1 LEMGTQKEDFTSLA
15 RRIAQKTGGIHAC
28 PFLAALENS
37 PESAAHLFLRG
48 KCMSGQTEDLFSI
61 LHDILFIPAFDDR
74 KRFKEILLE
83 QKAEMEAS
91 LVPSGHSAVLSRL
104 KAHYHEAHRAG
115 ETLSGIDAL
124 FFHRAMQK
132 KMKEDWPGTV
142 ARLEGILQK
151 LIAGG
156 LIVNITADGKDRAPV
171 FQTLEKFLANFPAFA
186 KASAGKPTTG
196 TKVSNVWK
204 FPETQPVSEALLI
217 PSRVNYVGRAINLFD
232 NGYKLDGSALVITKY
247 LRTAWLWEKVRVQG
261 GAYGAIC
268 GFDPNCGV
276 LAFASYRDPNL
287 TDTLDAYGQTANF
300 LRTHHLDE
308 DELTRALIG
317 AIGGIDTYLLPDAE
331 GYVDLLRYLTGQTDE
346 RRQKLRNELLSTTAK
361 DFKEFADFLSME
373 NAVTSVL
380 GSSDVIKKSGVE
392 FQSTLKVL

>member
-1 LEMGTQKEDFTSLA
+1 
-15 RRIAQKTGGIHAC
+15 
-28 PFLAALENS
+28 
-37 PESAAHLFLRG
+37 
-48 KCMSGQTEDLFSI
+48 
-61 LHDILFIPAFDDR
+61 AFNDR

-83 QKAEMEAS
+83 QKAEMEGS

-115 ETLSGIDAL
+115 EALSGIDAL

-151 LIAGG
+151 LIVGG
-156 LIVNITADGKDRAPV
+156 LIVNITADGKDRAPA
-171 FQTLEKFLANFPAFA
+171 FKTLEKFLLNFPT
-186 KASAGKPTTG
+186 SGN
-196 TKVSNVWK
+196 SNRELTRINANGIPSSGGVAEGRGGFLKQWNFEEMPSK
-204 FPETQPVSEALLI
+204 SEALLI

-232 NGYKLDGSALVITKY
+232 NGYKMGGSALVITKY

-300 LRTHHLDE
+300 LRSHPLDE
-308 DELTRALIG
+308 DELTRARIG

-346 RRQKLRNELLSTTAK
+346 RRQKMRDELLSTTAA
-361 DFKEFADFLSME
+361 DFKKFADFLSME

-380 GSSDVIKKSGVE
+380 GSSDAIKKSGVE